1 MFSNNNSKSISGD
14 GLSVN
19 TIGNGTEV
27 KGDIVTSGD
36 IRVDG
41 HVIGKLQ
48 IKGKLVLGPT
58 GKIDGNIEC
67 QQADLFGEVKGN
79 IICSESLLLKNT
91 AKIYG
96 DISTNKIAIEPG
108 ALFSGACSMSGVI
121 KNIKDG
127 QQKEL
132 ASKAI

>member
-1 MFSNNNSKSISGD
+1 MFSKSDSKSVSGD

-19 TIGNGTEV
+19 TIGNGTEL

-36 IRVDG
+36 IRIDG
-41 HVIGKLQ
+41 NVVGKLH

-58 GKIDGNIEC
+58 GKIEGDIKC
-67 QQADLFGEVKGN
+67 QQADLFGDVRGN
-79 IICSESLLLKNT
+79 IYCTETLLLKST

-108 ALFSGACSMSGVI
+108 AIFTGACTMGGMV
-121 KNIKDG
+121 KNINDG
-127 QQKEL
+127 QAKDL

>member
-1 MFSNNNSKSISGD
+1 MFKSTSKSVSGD

-19 TIGNGTEV
+19 TIGNGTEL

-36 IRVDG
+36 IRIDG
-41 HVIGKLQ
+41 KVTGKLD

-58 GKIDGNIEC
+58 GIVEGNIDC

-79 IICSESLLLKNT
+79 ITASELLILKAS

-96 DISTNKIAIEPG
+96 DVSTNKIAIEPG
-108 ALFSGACSMSGVI
+108 ALFSGACSMGAVVKHI
-121 KNIKDG
+121 HDG
-127 QQKEL
+127 QKDRS
-132 ASKAI
+132 AKAV